1 MHRRDFLKSA
11 AAFASAT
18 TAACAQDRP
27 SASNRI
33 TMGVIGTG
41 NQGTGDMKN
50 FLTDERVQ
58 VVAVCD
64 LNKESPG
71 YWSVG
76 RHFRKCRVRIY
87 FRMPRDSFPM
97 LRTSS
102 GATWPSRTLSAAQT
116 PASPDRSLAGTCL
129 TARKSPRH
137 ALQSTLTRFS

>member
-1 MHRRDFLKSA
+1 MHRRDFLKST

-18 TAACAQDRP
+18 TAARAQDRP

-71 YWSVG
+71 YWDG
-76 RHFRKCRVRIY
+76 
-87 FRMPRDSFPM
+87 DSL
-97 LRTSS
+97 LRRSEEHTSE
-102 GATWPSRTLSAAQT
+102 
-116 PASPDRSLAGTCL
+116 
-129 TARKSPRH
+129 
-137 ALQSTLTRFS
+137 LQSPCNLVCRLLLE